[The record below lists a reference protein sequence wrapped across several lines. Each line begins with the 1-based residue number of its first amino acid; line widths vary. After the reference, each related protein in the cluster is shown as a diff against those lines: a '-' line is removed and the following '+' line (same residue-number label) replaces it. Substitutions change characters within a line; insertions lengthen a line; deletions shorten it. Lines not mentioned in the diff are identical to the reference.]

1 VAPATAPAAR
11 APGEGRP
18 DRQSDVFRRGA
29 EPATPTPETGSA
41 PRIDLD
47 AAHRRAREMAR
58 EGSGNRAPLPFP
70 MPAPPEQKS
79 KEALALEKALKPLCK
94 DAYKGLG
101 LLAVV
106 PLVANEFGEGNCR
119 W

>member
-1 VAPATAPAAR
+1 
-11 APGEGRP
+11 
-18 DRQSDVFRRGA
+18 
-29 EPATPTPETGSA
+29 
-41 PRIDLD
+41 
-47 AAHRRAREMAR
+47 MAR

-94 DAYKGLG
+94 DAYKGMG